1 MDMDILEMD
10 QFLLFEDLVM
20 LDDGFGFLLEYED
33 GVGKC
38 FFGNDLVFKLV
49 IDQVGKEVLD
59 DLFRLS

>member
-33 GVGKC
+33 SVGKC

-59 DLFRLS
+59 DLFCLS